1 MKNIHKSP
9 WLLHYDG
16 SSCNGCDIEVLACTT
31 PVYDVERFGVV
42 NTGNPLHADIFLITG
57 GINSQNE
64 EVVRQIYEQM
74 PNPKVVVAVGTSAC
88 TGGIFK
94 ECYNIKGG
102 VDTVIPVDIYVPGC
116 AARPESIIDGV
127 VQAVALFKEKH
138 MKEIR
143 DTEKL
148 ETVYQSQ
155 AHLFGKRPPFLR
167 LLAYEKGELLNLPF
181 QNLDQFLIVVEG
193 NVVIYSLLEDGS
205 IRHLFNSE
213 HGILLGD
220 IEYSGNTGKTLFI
233 EAQEHVL
240 VLSIPFA
247 QNREMLDQ
255 DPVFLKTLI
264 RSLSDKLSI
273 SSTLDGISGT
283 LQEKVLVYMRQIKPD
298 HRIISINH
306 TLQILHCS
314 RRQLQRVLADLSR
327 QGIIIKQGRGQYVL
341 SQNQIHP
348 LHQ

>member
-1 MKNIHKSP
+1 M
-9 WLLHYDG
+9 
-16 SSCNGCDIEVLACTT
+16 TT
-31 PVYDVERFGVV
+31 
-42 NTGNPLHADIFLITG
+42 
-57 GINSQNE
+57 
-64 EVVRQIYEQM
+64 
-74 PNPKVVVAVGTSAC
+74 
-88 TGGIFK
+88 
-94 ECYNIKGG
+94 
-102 VDTVIPVDIYVPGC
+102 
-116 AARPESIIDGV
+116 
-127 VQAVALFKEKH
+127 EKH

-155 AHLFGKRPPFLR
+155 VHLFGKRPPFLR
-167 LLAYEKGELLNLPF
+167 LLAYEKGELLNPPH

-193 NVVIYSLLEDGS
+193 NIVIYSLLEDGS
-205 IRHLFNSE
+205 SRHLFNSE

-220 IEYSGNTGKTLFI
+220 IEYSGNSGQTLFI

-240 VLSIPFA
+240 ALSIPFA